1 MVRIDKAP
9 TVSESAEQQAL
20 FRWAEYMSGRHPEI
34 RLLYHIPNEGK
45 RSRATGAR
53 LKAEGLKAGV
63 PDICLPVAI
72 GKYHGLYIEL
82 KAGRNT
88 ATDKQKEWLAAL
100 ASRGYCTAVCWGW
113 EQAAAVITD
122 YLGVKH
128 YER

>member
-1 MVRIDKAP
+1 MNSLDKAP
-9 TVSESAEQQAL
+9 TASESAEQQAL

-63 PDICLPVAI
+63 PDICLPVAT

-100 ASRGYCTAVCWGW
+100 CAHGYCTAVCWGW